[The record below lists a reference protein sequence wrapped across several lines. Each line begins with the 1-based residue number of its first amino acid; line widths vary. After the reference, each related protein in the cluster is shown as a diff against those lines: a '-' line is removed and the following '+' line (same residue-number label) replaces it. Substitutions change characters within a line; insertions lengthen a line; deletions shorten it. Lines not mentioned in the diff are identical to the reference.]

1 MPNVL
6 FICDANRFR
15 SPIAEAL
22 FLKVLRRQNIEKNW
36 RVGSAG
42 IWTQAGLPPV
52 PSADWIHEH
61 LGLDVSTHKSKPVSQ
76 ELLTH
81 YNLVLV
87 MVNSQKEALLIE
99 FPEMSGK
106 LFMLTELSNGPVYD
120 IPDPIYE
127 PDETYLSVAQEI
139 NRLIED
145 CFQEICLRA
154 SRIQKNNR

>member
-1 MPNVL
+1 M
-6 FICDANRFR
+6 
-15 SPIAEAL
+15 E
-22 FLKVLRRQNIEKNW
+22 
-36 RVGSAG
+36 SAG

-52 PSADWIHEH
+52 PSANWIQEH
-61 LGLDVSTHKSKPVSQ
+61 LGVDVSTHKSKPVSQ

-154 SRIQKNNR
+154 SRIQKKNR